1 MAYEDTIIAKKEFK
15 AELVR
20 EYSCSPIPER
30 LGSADN
36 VMELH
41 CDEDNDMWIV
51 WNYEFEDGTEG
62 DEVVI
67 GLERTDEGDCKMIT
81 GYDGVFELP
90 KEAIELLKEAG
101 FNTEEVEI

>member
-1 MAYEDTIIAKKEFK
+1 MAYEDTIIAKKEFDT
-15 AELVR
+15 ELVR
-20 EYSCSPIPER
+20 EYSCSPVPER
-30 LGSADN
+30 LGMAHN

-51 WNYEFEDGTEG
+51 WDYKLESGEE

-67 GLERTDEGDCKMIT
+67 GLERTDDDDCKAIT

-101 FNTEEVEI
+101 FNTEEVE